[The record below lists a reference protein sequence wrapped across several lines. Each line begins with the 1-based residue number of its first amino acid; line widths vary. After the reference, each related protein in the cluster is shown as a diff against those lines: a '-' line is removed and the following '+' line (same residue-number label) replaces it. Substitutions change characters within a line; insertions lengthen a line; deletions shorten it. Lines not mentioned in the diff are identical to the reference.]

1 MRCEVLVLK
10 VALVMLKDHGNHI
23 FSENL
28 DKSLYFGV
36 GFITV
41 IFQLKKS
48 WLLHKNLIPS
58 FLESKYGILGPIFQ
72 SGNIFGKPVYN
83 DFLTKAHCV
92 IYHLTQKFLRNRFI
106 YKKNFEFN
114 TNFLYGHSVPMRC
127 EVLVLKVAL
136 VMLKDHGNHIFS
148 ENLDKSLY
156 FGVGFITVIFQLKKS
171 WLLHK
176 NLIPSFLESK

>member
-1 MRCEVLVLK
+1 MLYEVLVLK
-10 VALVMLKDHGNHI
+10 VALVMLKDHGNYI

-72 SGNIFGKPVYN
+72 SGNIFNKPVYN
-83 DFLTKAHCV
+83 DFLTKSHCV
-92 IYHLTQKFLRNRFI
+92 LYHSTRKFLRNRYI
-106 YKKNFEFN
+106 YKK
-114 TNFLYGHSVPMRC
+114 
-127 EVLVLKVAL
+127 
-136 VMLKDHGNHIFS
+136 
-148 ENLDKSLY
+148 
-156 FGVGFITVIFQLKKS
+156 
-171 WLLHK
+171 
-176 NLIPSFLESK
+176 

>member
-72 SGNIFGKPVYN
+72 SGNIDGKPVYN
-83 DFLTKAHCV
+83 DFFNKSALCDIPFNSEILAES
-92 IYHLTQKFLRNRFI
+92 IYLQKIILNSTQIFYMDTRSQCDVKFW
-106 YKKNFEFN
+106 
-114 TNFLYGHSVPMRC
+114 C
-127 EVLVLKVAL
+127 
-136 VMLKDHGNHIFS
+136 
-148 ENLDKSLY
+148 
-156 FGVGFITVIFQLKKS
+156 
-171 WLLHK
+171 
-176 NLIPSFLESK
+176 

>member
-106 YKKNFEFN
+106 YKKKFWIQ
-114 TNFLYGHSVPMRC
+114 H
-127 EVLVLKVAL
+127 K
-136 VMLKDHGNHIFS
+136 FS
-148 ENLDKSLY
+148 IWTLGPNAMWS
-156 FGVGFITVIFQLKKS
+156 FGVKGRVSYAERPWKPYIFWKFRQISLFWSRFHHCNFSIEKK
-171 WLLHK
+171 
-176 NLIPSFLESK
+176 LIVT

>member
-1 MRCEVLVLK
+1 MRYEVLVLK
-10 VALVMLKDHGNHI
+10 VALVMLKDHGNYI

-72 SGNIFGKPVYN
+72 SGNIFNKPVYI
-83 DFLTKAHCV
+83 DFFNKIALCV
-92 IYHLTQKFLRNRFI
+92 IPFNSEILEESIYLQKIILNLTQIFYMDTRSQCYMKFW
-106 YKKNFEFN
+106 
-114 TNFLYGHSVPMRC
+114 C
-127 EVLVLKVAL
+127 
-136 VMLKDHGNHIFS
+136 
-148 ENLDKSLY
+148 
-156 FGVGFITVIFQLKKS
+156 
-171 WLLHK
+171 
-176 NLIPSFLESK
+176 